1 LNTICQT
8 VFLAAAASFVVG
20 APPLRAAD
28 QPLESL
34 AILNR
39 ARTLEELRAESS
51 VPLLLRAQ
59 IKSSFDKR
67 EVPGQYE
74 LSWWGPNRW
83 HETVVL
89 GDFRRFREGVIGGYR
104 QVRTWE
110 YEPQV
115 IFDLDK
121 ILDVGSILQIGPL
134 EIVRKAR
141 KRKIAG
147 IALSCVEIGQKN
159 GASRDLCFD
168 PATGLLVH
176 AELEPGFGLASERRP
191 IVDYSQGVPLSDKIF
206 PSKVRIQRGKEFW
219 MEVTIASLQK
229 LSGEPDPTPFVDPK
243 DSELWQSCRDSVP
256 AELKG
261 AVQPNYPED
270 ARFEHRGGV
279 VSLYAR
285 IEADGTIS
293 HLRTLQSPSASLER
307 AARNAVQLWTYKP
320 TSCQGTPVRAE
331 TLIDVSF
338 SYPL

>member
-1 LNTICQT
+1 MKPICRT
-8 VFLAAAASFVVG
+8 VFLASAASLVVG
-20 APPLRAAD
+20 AIPIRAAN
-28 QPLESL
+28 QPVESL
-34 AILNR
+34 EILNR
-39 ARTLEELRAESS
+39 ARRLEELRTESG

-74 LSWWGPNRW
+74 LTWWGPNDW
-83 HETVVL
+83 HEAVVL

-121 ILDVGSILQIGPL
+121 ILDVGSILQIGPR
-134 EIVRKAR
+134 ESVRKAR

-147 IALSCVEIGQKN
+147 VTLTCVEIDEKSGV
-159 GASRDLCFD
+159 ARDLCFD
-168 PATGLLVH
+168 PGTGLLVH
-176 AELEPGFGLASERRP
+176 AELQPGPGGASERRP
-191 IVDYSQGVPLSDKIF
+191 IVDYSHAIPLSDKKF

-219 MEVTIASLQK
+219 MEVSQASLQE
-229 LSGEPDPTPFVDPK
+229 LSGKPDPTPFVDPK

-261 AVQPNYPED
+261 AVQPTYPED
-270 ARFEHRGGV
+270 AKFEHQGGV
-279 VSLYAR
+279 VSFYAR

-293 HLRTLQSPSASLER
+293 HLKTLQTPSASLER

-320 TSCQGTPVRAE
+320 PSCQGTPVRAE

-338 SYPL
+338 SYPQ

>member
-1 LNTICQT
+1 MKSICQT
-8 VFLAAAASFVVG
+8 VFLAGAASFVVG
-20 APPLRAAD
+20 ALPIRAAD
-28 QPLESL
+28 QPVESL

-74 LSWWGPNRW
+74 LTWWGPNRW
-83 HETVVL
+83 HEAVVL
-89 GDFRRFREGVIGGYR
+89 GEFRRFREGVIGGYR

-121 ILDVGSILQIGPL
+121 ILDVGSVLQIGPL
-134 EIVRKAR
+134 ETVRKAR
-141 KRKIAG
+141 TRKIAG
-147 IALSCVEIGQKN
+147 AALSCVEIGQKGG
-159 GASRDLCFD
+159 GARDLCFD

-176 AELEPGFGLASERRP
+176 AELQPGPGLASERRP
-191 IVDYSQGVPLSDKIF
+191 IVDYSHAIPLSDKEF
-206 PSKVRIQRGKEFW
+206 PSKIRIQRGKEFW
-219 MEVTIASLQK
+219 MEVSVESLQE
-229 LSGEPDPTPFVDPK
+229 LSGKPDATPFVDPK
-243 DSELWQSCRDSVP
+243 DSELWQSCRDNVP

-270 ARFEHRGGV
+270 AKFEHQGGV

-285 IEADGTIS
+285 IETDGTIS

-307 AARNAVQLWTYKP
+307 AARNAVQRWTYKP
-320 TSCQGTPVRAE
+320 PSCQGTPVRAE
-331 TLIDVSF
+331 TLIDISF
-338 SYPL
+338 SYPQ